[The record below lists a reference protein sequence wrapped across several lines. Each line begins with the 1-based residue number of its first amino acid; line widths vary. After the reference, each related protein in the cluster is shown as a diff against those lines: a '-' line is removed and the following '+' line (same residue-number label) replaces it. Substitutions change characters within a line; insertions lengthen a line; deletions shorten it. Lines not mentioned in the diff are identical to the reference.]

1 MNNGKMTDE
10 ELETMGLSPEEIAAL
25 REDDGDQGNDEGG
38 DGNGEGNG
46 SGDGEGKGEGDG
58 AGAGE
63 GDGKGEGAAAAAAAA
78 GGEGEGAGAGDGQA
92 AQQAQQQEPAAA
104 AAPAAREPDP
114 RIAEIE
120 TELNS
125 LDEQFDN
132 GDLTAA
138 EYRAKQKELGKELD
152 DLRWSERSVQ
162 LREQIDHENKVKEW
176 GASIRSFLAVDEH
189 QAFYKPDPKNP
200 SLPYQALDAAVRH
213 MQDQYRAA
221 GKSDTDPSILHAAHA
236 LVLEQFGIQKA
247 APAAGGEGGS
257 GGQQPAQQRKP
268 APPTLANIPAA
279 AASETDTSQW
289 GWLDRLR
296 DNPDPTDPEKYERE
310 LAKLPKDKRDAY
322 MAAG

>member
-1 MNNGKMTDE
+1 MSNEKLSDE
-10 ELETMGLSPEEIAAL
+10 ELATMGLSPEEIAAL
-25 REDDGDQGNDEGG
+25 REEHGDEGNDDEGG
-38 DGNGEGNG
+38 EGNGEG
-46 SGDGEGKGEGDG
+46 SGEGEGEGDGNG

-63 GDGKGEGAAAAAAAA
+63 GDGHGAAAAAA
-78 GGEGEGAGAGDGQA
+78 GGEGEGDGQA

-120 TELNS
+120 TELNA

-176 GASIRSFLAVDEH
+176 GASIRSFLAVEEH

-200 SLPYQALDAAVRH
+200 SLPYQALDAAVRQV
-213 MQDQYRAA
+213 QDQYRAA
-221 GKSDTDPSILHAAHA
+221 GKSDTDPSILPAAHA

-247 APAAGGEGGS
+247 APAAGGDGGS

-296 DNPDPTDPEKYERE
+296 DNPDPTDPEKFERE
-310 LAKLPKDKRDAY
+310 LAKLPKDKRESY
-322 MAAG
+322 LAAG